1 MPSAADPGH
10 NHRVTTKAQILDAL
24 RELRTLMTLEEGSPQ
39 AFRVRA
45 YDNAIEGLESSTA
58 DVASLT
64 EGELVALKG
73 VGKSTAAKIRELIDT
88 GSIKKLD
95 GLRDKYPAEFVNLT
109 RIPGLGPKTL
119 LMLRDRLEIHSLSD
133 LQAALAAEKLRDLPG
148 LGQKSEEKIA
158 HAIERLGLHGKD
170 TRTPIV
176 EALPLARSIVAELL
190 ELPTVKAADY
200 CGSLRR
206 FREDIGDI
214 DILVSSTEAKAV
226 MEYFTTM
233 QMVAEVIGHGDTKSS
248 VLTHR
253 GIQVDVR
260 VVTPGQYG
268 AALLYFTGSKTHNI
282 HLRQLAIDRGWLL
295 NEYGLSDVETGQVI
309 ASRTEKDIYA
319 ALGLALIPPTMRE
332 DTGEVERAAAGDLPK
347 LVQHK
352 DIKGDLHYHT
362 DLSGDGRAPL
372 EAMVEAAAERGFS
385 YLAITDHGEDLTI
398 NGASRR
404 QMLAQRKKLTLLQE
418 EYPDMRL
425 LHGCELNIG
434 RDGSVD
440 YDLDFV
446 LGFDWTVASVHS
458 FFDLDR
464 NQQTER
470 VLQAMANPAVS
481 AIGHLSG
488 RYIGRRPGIELDL
501 DAVMEAAAAT
511 DTAIEINGALQRLD
525 ATPEAIRIGIKH
537 GVTFVIDTDSHHP
550 NELGRME
557 TGVLNAQRGWV
568 ERAMVANTWPT
579 AKFLRWVAK
588 KKA

>member
-1 MPSAADPGH
+1 M
-10 NHRVTTKAQILDAL
+10 TTRGQILEAL
-24 RELRTLMTLEEGSPQ
+24 DELRILMTLEEGSPQ

-45 YDNAIEGLESSTA
+45 YDNAIQGLESSTA
-58 DVASLT
+58 DVAAMS
-64 EGELVALKG
+64 EAELVKVKG

-95 GLRDKYPAEFVNLT
+95 GLREKYPAEFVNLT

-119 LMLRDRLEIHSLSD
+119 LMLRDRLDIQNLDD
-133 LQAALAAEKLRDLPG
+133 LKAALSAEKLRDLPG

-176 EALPLARSIVAELL
+176 EALPLAVSIVEELL
-190 ELPTVKAADY
+190 TLPDVKDADY

-214 DILVSSTEAKAV
+214 DILVSSTSPAAV
-226 MEYFTTM
+226 MEHF
-233 QMVAEVIGHGDTKSS
+233 VAMPAVTEVIGQGETKSS
-248 VLTHR
+248 VVTRR
-253 GIQVDVR
+253 GLQLDIR
-260 VVTPGQYG
+260 VVTPAEYG

-282 HLRQLAIDRGWLL
+282 HLRQLAIDRGWTL
-295 NEYGLSDVETGQVI
+295 NEYGLSDVETEDVI
-309 ASRTEKDIYA
+309 ASRTEKDIYQ
-319 ALGLALIPPTMRE
+319 ALGLSFVPSTLRE
-332 DTGEVERAAAGDLPK
+332 DTGEIEAAAADDLPR
-347 LVQHK
+347 LVTLK
-352 DIKGDLHYHT
+352 DIRGDLHYHT
-362 DLSGDGRAPL
+362 DLSGDGRSTL
-372 EAMVEAAAERGFS
+372 EDMVAAAAARGYA
-385 YLAITDHGEDLTI
+385 YLAITDHGEDLAI

-404 QMLAQRKKLTLLQE
+404 QMLAQRKTIALLQE
-418 EYPDMRL
+418 EYPRMQL

-440 YDLDFV
+440 YDLDFL

-458 FFDLDR
+458 LFDLDS
-464 NQQTER
+464 NAQTER

-501 DAVMEAAAAT
+501 EAVMEAAAAT
-511 DTAIEINGALQRLD
+511 GTAIEINGALQRLD
-525 ATPEAIRIGIKH
+525 ATPAALRIGVKH
-537 GVTFVIDTDSHHP
+537 GVTFVIDTDSHHT

-557 TGVLNAQRGWV
+557 FGVLNAQRGWV
-568 ERAMVANTWPT
+568 EKSMVANTWPVT
-579 AKFLRWVAK
+579 KFLKWVNQK
-588 KKA
+588 RG

>member
-1 MPSAADPGH
+1 M
-10 NHRVTTKAQILDAL
+10 TTRGQILDAL
-24 RELRTLMTLEEGSPQ
+24 DELRVLMTLEEGSPQ

-45 YDNAIEGLESSTA
+45 YDNAIQGLESSTA
-58 DVASLT
+58 DVAAMS
-64 EGELVALKG
+64 EAELVKVKG

-95 GLRDKYPAEFVNLT
+95 GLREKYPAEFVNLT

-119 LMLRDRLEIHSLSD
+119 LMLRDRLDIQNLDD
-133 LQAALAAEKLRDLPG
+133 LKAALSAEKLRDLPG

-176 EALPLARSIVAELL
+176 EALPLAVSIVEELL
-190 ELPTVKAADY
+190 TLPDVKDADY

-214 DILVSSTEAKAV
+214 DILVSSTSPAAV
-226 MEYFTTM
+226 MEHF
-233 QMVAEVIGHGDTKSS
+233 VAMPAVTEVIGQGETKSS
-248 VLTHR
+248 VVTRR
-253 GIQVDVR
+253 GLQLDIR
-260 VVTPGQYG
+260 VVTPAEYG

-282 HLRQLAIDRGWLL
+282 HLRQLAIDRGWTL
-295 NEYGLSDVETGQVI
+295 NEYGLSDVETEDVI
-309 ASRTEKDIYA
+309 ASRTEKDIYQ
-319 ALGLALIPPTMRE
+319 ALGLSFVPSTLRE
-332 DTGEVERAAAGDLPK
+332 DTGEIEAAAADDLPR
-347 LVQHK
+347 LVTLK
-352 DIKGDLHYHT
+352 DIRGDLHYHT
-362 DLSGDGRAPL
+362 DLSGDGRSTL
-372 EAMVEAAAERGFS
+372 DDMAAAAAARGYA
-385 YLAITDHGEDLTI
+385 YLAITDHGEDLAI

-404 QMLAQRKKLTLLQE
+404 QMLAQRKTIALLQE
-418 EYPDMRL
+418 EYPRMQL

-440 YDLDFV
+440 YDLDFL

-458 FFDLDR
+458 LFDLDS
-464 NQQTER
+464 NAQTER

-501 DAVMEAAAAT
+501 EAVMEAAAAT
-511 DTAIEINGALQRLD
+511 GTAIEINGALQRLD
-525 ATPEAIRIGIKH
+525 ATPAALRIGVKH
-537 GVTFVIDTDSHHP
+537 GVTFVIDTDSHHT

-557 TGVLNAQRGWV
+557 FGVLNAQRGWV
-568 ERAMVANTWPT
+568 EKSMVANTWPVT
-579 AKFLRWVAK
+579 KFLKWVNQK
-588 KKA
+588 RV

>member
-1 MPSAADPGH
+1 M
-10 NHRVTTKAQILDAL
+10 TTRAQILEAL
-24 RELRTLMTLEEGSPQ
+24 GELRTLMTLEEGSPQ

-45 YDNAIEGLESSTA
+45 YDNAIQGLESSTA
-58 DVASLT
+58 DVAAMS
-64 EGELVALKG
+64 ESELVKIKG

-119 LMLRDRLEIHSLSD
+119 LMLRDRLDVQNLDD
-133 LQAALAAEKLRDLPG
+133 LKAALAAEKLRDLPG

-176 EALPLARSIVAELL
+176 EALPLAVSIVEELL
-190 ELPTVKAADY
+190 TLPAVKKADY

-214 DILVSSTEAKAV
+214 DILVSSTEPDTVMGHFVTLPAV
-226 MEYFTTM
+226 T
-233 QMVAEVIGHGDTKSS
+233 EVIGHGDTKSS
-248 VLTHR
+248 VVTRR
-253 GIQVDVR
+253 GIQVDLR
-260 VVTPGQYG
+260 VVQPKEYG

-282 HLRQLAIDRGWLL
+282 HLRQLAIDRGWTL
-295 NEYGLSDVETGQVI
+295 NEYGLSDLETDELI
-309 ASRTEKDIYA
+309 ASRTEKDIYQ
-319 ALGLALIPPTMRE
+319 ALQLSLVPPTLRE
-332 DTGEVERAAAGDLPK
+332 DTGEIERAAAGDLPR
-347 LVQHK
+347 LVALG

-362 DLSGDGRAPL
+362 DLSGDGRSSL
-372 EAMVEAAAERGFS
+372 EDMVAAAAARGYA
-385 YLAITDHGEDLTI
+385 YLAITDHGEDLAI
-398 NGASRR
+398 NGATRR
-404 QMLAQRKKLTLLQE
+404 QMLAQRKKIVTLQE
-418 EYPDMRL
+418 EYPQMRL

-440 YDLDFV
+440 YDQDFL

-458 FFDLDR
+458 LFDLDS
-464 NQQTER
+464 NAQTER

-501 DAVMEAAAAT
+501 EAVMEAAAAT
-511 DTAIEINGALQRLD
+511 GTAIEINGALQRLD
-525 ATPEAIRIGIKH
+525 ATPEALRVGVKH
-537 GVTFVIDTDSHHP
+537 GVTFVIDTDSHHT
-550 NELGRME
+550 NELGRMAY
-557 TGVLNAQRGWV
+557 GVLNSQRGWV
-568 ERAMVANTWPT
+568 EKSMVANTWPT
-579 AKFLRWVAK
+579 KKFLKWVEK
-588 KKA
+588 KRS